1 VAVTE
6 IKGIAQS
13 DVLIRAAILQALD
26 NIYNDPR
33 LIDQIFHSLEEDELT
48 KDQLGAKQIELAK
61 EWFLSSHVP
70 VVMNFRAAEEA
81 IPCITIS
88 LQESVEA
95 EQTHGD
101 VHYIPQE
108 ATAGDWPA
116 LTDPFSP
123 KAYSPT
129 SGIMLLPDGIM
140 GNKTIAPGMLIVT
153 RSGRQHAI
161 LQNFGDNEISLAP
174 NTSDDFKDAII
185 KGVKDRYVT
194 TVESVVFKETYQI
207 GIHVQN
213 EPMNLIVLHSI
224 LKFALLKYK
233 QDLLEARGFERSVL
247 ASTDFRRN
255 MEFDMEFVYSRFISI
270 TGYVRQ
276 HWPKTTRE
284 MIDNINF
291 FLDDGDRGLVASAMG
306 DDTTGRED
314 EAVNESGESVGPD
327 DPFTVIPLGDI
338 V

>member
-1 VAVTE
+1 VAATE

-33 LIDQIFHSLEEDELT
+33 IIDQVFHNLEEDDLT
-48 KDQLGAKQIELAK
+48 KDELGARQIELAK
-61 EWFLSSHVP
+61 EWFLNSHIP

-101 VHYIPQE
+101 VHYVPQE
-108 ATAGDWPA
+108 LTQGDWPA
-116 LTDPFSP
+116 LTDPFTP

-140 GNKTIAPGMLIVT
+140 GNRVVAPGMIILT
-153 RSGRQHAI
+153 RNGRQHTI
-161 LQNFGDNEISLAP
+161 LENFGDNEISLAP
-174 NTSDDFKDAII
+174 GTSDDFTKAVI
-185 KGVKDRYVT
+185 KSATARYVT
-194 TVESVVFKETYQI
+194 TVESVVFKESYQI
-207 GIHVQN
+207 GLHVQN
-213 EPMNLIVLHSI
+213 EPMNLLVLHSI
-224 LKFALLKYK
+224 LKYALLKYK
-233 QDLLEARGFERSVL
+233 QELLETRGFERSQL

-255 MEFDMEFVYSRFISI
+255 MEFDMEFVYSRFINI

-276 HWPKTTRE
+276 SWAKTTKE
-284 MIDNINF
+284 MIDNTN
-291 FLDDGDRGLVASAMG
+291 LGPQPGDGLLVSAAG
-306 DDTTGRED
+306 DDTDGRTD
-314 EAVNESGESVGPD
+314 EAVNDEGETPNAS
-327 DPFTVIPLGDI
+327 DPWAVIPLDI
-338 V
+338 

>member
-1 VAVTE
+1 MAETE
-6 IKGIAQS
+6 IKGIFQS
-13 DVLIRAAILQALD
+13 DVIIRSAILRALD

-33 LIDQIFHSLEEDELT
+33 LIDSVFRSLEEDDLT
-48 KDQLGAKQIELAK
+48 SNELGAKQIELAK
-61 EWFLSSHVP
+61 EWFLNSHVP

-88 LQESVEA
+88 LQESTEA

-101 VHYIPQE
+101 VHYVTQE
-108 ATAGDWPA
+108 PTAGDWPA

-140 GNKTIAPGMLIVT
+140 GNRVIAPGMLVVT
-153 RSGRQHAI
+153 RTGRSYAI
-161 LQNFGDNEISLAP
+161 NEYLGDNEISLAP
-174 NTSDDFKDAII
+174 GTSDDFRGSII
-185 KGVKDRYVT
+185 KGTTDRYVT
-194 TVESVVFKETYQI
+194 TIESVVFRESYQI

-213 EPMNLIVLHSI
+213 EPMNLLVLHSI
-224 LKFALLKYK
+224 LLFALQKYK
-233 QDLLEARGFERSVL
+233 QELLEARGFERSTL

-255 MEFDMEFVYSRFISI
+255 MEFDMEFVYSRFINI

-276 HWPKTTRE
+276 YWPKATKE
-284 MIDNINF
+284 MIDAVDVK
-291 FLDDGDRGLVASAMG
+291 LDSGKGLVFSASG

-314 EAVNESGESVGPD
+314 ESVNEAGDPPGPD
-327 DPFTVIPLGDI
+327 DDWSVIPLEI
-338 V
+338 